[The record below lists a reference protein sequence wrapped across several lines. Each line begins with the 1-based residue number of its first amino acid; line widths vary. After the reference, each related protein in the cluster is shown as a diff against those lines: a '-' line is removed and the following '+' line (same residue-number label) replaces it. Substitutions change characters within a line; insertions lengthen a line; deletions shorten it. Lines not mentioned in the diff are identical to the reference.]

1 MGRMFLSH
9 RYEVQYYWSDVTAK
23 FYSLKITW
31 VETAKCSCV
40 TTFHTPLKNESANIP
55 SWTTFESEIWQTES
69 THCRWSFTSHTLSCT
84 KIFSI
89 NELNFNLKHP
99 FSLVAE
105 CNPSHFRENSVKSG
119 FFFPVNSGC
128 SLSPPIPWI
137 VSKFR
142 GVFTEPQYRRRGRHL
157 FLAVSI
163 EMCILPAGNF

>member
-9 RYEVQYYWSDVTAK
+9 RYEVQYYWSDVIAK

-40 TTFHTPLKNESANIP
+40 TTFNTPLKNESANIP

-69 THCRWSFTSHTLSCT
+69 THYRWSFTSHTLSCT

-99 FSLVAE
+99 FCLLAE

-119 FFFPVNSGC
+119 FFFFQSIQDVHYRLPFPGLCLNSGEFSQNHSIGGGGGIC
-128 SLSPPIPWI
+128 SWQCL
-137 VSKFR
+137 
-142 GVFTEPQYRRRGRHL
+142 
-157 FLAVSI
+157 
-163 EMCILPAGNF
+163 